1 MKKSINDLIPGDFQ
15 FSPIWQPI
23 DDLEDPNM
31 EVEPFQGESFHFQ
44 EMYLIAVVFKLADGS
59 EMEGYVRFSWGKP
72 REIAVASNTQGFI
85 LLSGERLVESE
96 KRHREFA
103 QALNK
108 NQDDIFPIEYQT
120 KVRLYFKNL
129 VY

>member
-1 MKKSINDLIPGDFQ
+1 MKKSISDLLPSDFH

-31 EVEPFQGESFHFQ
+31 EVEPFQGESFHFE
-44 EMYLIAVVFKLADGS
+44 EMYLMAAIFKLADGY

-72 REIAVASNTQGFI
+72 REIAVALNNQEFI
-85 LLSGERLVESE
+85 ILSGGRLVDPEE
-96 KRHREFA
+96 RHREFA

-120 KVRLYFKNL
+120 KVRLYLKNL
-129 VY
+129 IY